1 MQDLNRQVVV
11 VTGASSGIGAALAV
25 EASLAGA
32 RVVLAARRQERLERV
47 ARDCAGES
55 FVLATDL
62 TVGADRRALVDRT
75 LERFQ
80 RIDILV
86 NNAGLG
92 AYAHFLET
100 DQKTWRSLFE
110 INLFAPVLLTR
121 LVVPHM
127 LEKASGLVVNL
138 ASIGGLLA
146 HSDRVSAYVAS
157 KHAIVGFTRGL
168 AKDLDG
174 SGVRVLAACPHLTDT
189 DFFDT
194 SAGAGEMATVVDR
207 LRPSMDSASAVARGI
222 LAQLDSDKTV
232 VFPTD
237 SPARAYAKQKDL

>member
-1 MQDLNRQVVV
+1 MLDLNRQVVV
-11 VTGASSGIGAALAV
+11 ITGASSGIGAALAV

-32 RVVLAARRQERLERV
+32 RVVLAARRLDRLERV
-47 ARDCAGES
+47 ARDCAGENFILS
-55 FVLATDL
+55 TDL
-62 TVGADRRALVDRT
+62 TVGADRQALVDRT
-75 LERFQ
+75 LERFH
-80 RIDILV
+80 RIDILI

-100 DQKTWRSLFE
+100 EEKTWRRLFE
-110 INLFAPVLLTR
+110 INLLAPVLLTK

-127 LEKASGLVVNL
+127 LEKASGVVVNL
-138 ASIGGLLA
+138 ASIGGLIA

-194 SAGAGEMATVVDR
+194 SLGAGEMATMVDK
-207 LRPSMDSASAVARGI
+207 LRPSMDRASDVARGI
-222 LAQLDSDKTV
+222 LAHLDSGKTV

-237 SPARAYAKQKDL
+237 IPARAYAKQKDL